1 MSVDTTRNFVRY
13 HYYVNQDTTWNE
25 SYRFISHIRFDETD
39 EGIIWDEYTP
49 INDENSYGILE
60 EITDSLFVIRVIQN
74 GIPSDVNTRRTY
86 YKMEDSEE

>member
-1 MSVDTTRNFVRY
+1 M
-13 HYYVNQDTTWNE
+13 
-25 SYRFISHIRFDETD
+25 IRFDETE

-49 INDENSYGILE
+49 INDGNSYGILE

-86 YKMEDSEE
+86 YKMEESE